1 LSRSIHSLFGALNLG
16 LEPVEGSLNK
26 YKVICYEALPF
37 NAEHPDLEDYE
48 GSVFV
53 TLRNHSQ
60 CQVDLPNPLLLQI
73 HCACVRIKHLSGHAD
88 IIDDLVQE
96 EEDGFVAWDG
106 STNLGS
112 LWQLDWIR
120 PGCPREV
127 LIRGEAFKEDRR
139 PDLAFTNRPSQ
150 PAEEIY
156 EVKIKDRHPSNQGID
171 LI

>member
-1 LSRSIHSLFGALNLG
+1 LITLERSIHSLFGALNLG

-26 YKVICYEALPF
+26 YKVICYEALIV
-37 NAEHPDLEDYE
+37 NTEHLDVE
-48 GSVFV
+48 GYGGYTYV

-60 CQVDLPNPLLLQI
+60 CQIDLPNPLLLQI

-112 LWQLDWIR
+112 LVAAR
-120 PGCPREV
+120 
-127 LIRGEAFKEDRR
+127 
-139 PDLAFTNRPSQ
+139 LALVS
-150 PAEEIY
+150 
-156 EVKIKDRHPSNQGID
+156 S
-171 LI
+171 